1 MEHRKFAQ
9 IKTREQL
16 AAEYG
21 ISTKTLKKWLA
32 RENFHVKS
40 RLFTPKEMVRIYE
53 ILGGRPEPATRQK

>member
-1 MEHRKFAQ
+1 MKRRKIVQ

-32 RENFHVKS
+32 RENFYVKS
-40 RLFTPKEMVRIYE
+40 RLFTPKEMVQIYE
-53 ILGGRPEPATRQK
+53 ILGDRPEPAIPQK